1 MNLRLPKI
9 SLTWKIMIGLILG
22 IILGALNHEWG
33 LAVRP
38 LSVLFLNLIK
48 SIIAPLIFSTLV
60 IGIAGTGDIKQVGR
74 IGVKSLVYF
83 EIVTTFAL
91 FIGLAAVNL
100 TRPGVGVSLAA
111 ENKATLAA
119 RINGL
124 ITDANAA
131 SQRAMDYAARAQSSG
146 SVDDANQAVAEA
158 TRSTQLS
165 SEASANAAKWLNAP
179 DAQRDDKVML
189 TERAGKLAAEADASA
204 KRANAAIQSG
214 ASADA
219 INQAV
224 AEASAAAQKSAE
236 AAATTAKGLTAP
248 DPPAKAQSFGDI
260 IAHLSPTSILK
271 AMADGE
277 VLQIVVF
284 TVLFALA
291 VTSIG
296 EKAQPMVKW
305 CESLADVMFRFTEFV
320 MKFAPVGVGA
330 AMAYPVAH
338 SGLGVLKNLGM
349 LVGTLYGALF
359 VFLFLVLGPVA
370 YFFKVPMKDFFRAVK
385 EPATIAFAT
394 TSSESALP
402 LAMENMQRLGV
413 PRRIVG
419 FVLPTG
425 YSFNLDGT
433 TLYLSLASV
442 FVAQAAGVHL
452 TWWQQLTMVFTLMLT
467 SKGVAGVPRASLVI
481 LLGTLNSFNLPA
493 EGVLVILGVDE
504 LMDMARTAV
513 NVIGNCMATVVIAR
527 WEGAFRNEEWQA
539 EEKDLEAVT
548 GQQAIVSE
556 S

>member
-9 SLTWKIMIGLILG
+9 SLTWKIMIGLLLG
-22 IILGALNHEWG
+22 ILLGALNHDWG

-74 IGVKSLVYF
+74 IGVKSLLYF

-131 SQRAMDYAARAQSSG
+131 SQRAMEHAARAQSTG
-146 SVDDANQAVAEA
+146 SADEANQAVAEA
-158 TRSTQLS
+158 TRSTELS
-165 SEASANAAKWLNAP
+165 TQASATAAKWLNAP
-179 DAQRDDKVML
+179 DAQRDDKFML

-204 KRANAAIQSG
+204 RRANAAIQSG

-224 AEASAAAQKSAE
+224 AEANAAAQKSAE

-248 DPPAKAQSFGDI
+248 DPSAKAQSFGDI

-305 CESLADVMFRFTEFV
+305 CESLADIMFRFTEFV

-330 AMAYPVAH
+330 AMAYTVAH

-349 LVGTLYGALF
+349 LVGTLYGALI
-359 VFLFLVLGPVA
+359 VFLLLVLGPIA
-370 YFFKVPMKDFFRAVK
+370 YIFKVPMKDFFRAVK

-548 GQQAIVSE
+548 GQQAIASE